1 MTRASSDNPLE
12 YLRHINVFSCL
23 ILVSAP
29 APPRRDPQT
38 SLSYSKATSKSMA
51 EGLAE
56 IGKLAYL
63 HKLNQYIID
72 QQSCSL

>member
-1 MTRASSDNPLE
+1 MHLCYIVA
-12 YLRHINVFSCL
+12 
-23 ILVSAP
+23 AP

-56 IGKLAYL
+56 IGK
-63 HKLNQYIID
+63 
-72 QQSCSL
+72 SCFMWFYFGFSGVLF